1 MKARIKPGHRP
12 GWGRIDLDEARDM
25 EYIVDGL
32 RLKPTRI
39 GRFQKPCLIF
49 PLQKDMKVGD
59 EVEVEMILRCRL
71 CGMFRAS
78 LINGMCDDCY
88 EEMVV
93 GVPLLVA
100 VLYAAGEGED
110 SRPQGRDRAIR

>member
-1 MKARIKPGHRP
+1 VKARIKPGHRP

-49 PLQKDMKVGD
+49 PLHNFKVGD
-59 EVEVEMILRCRL
+59 EVEVEMLLRCRL
-71 CGMFRAS
+71 CGSVRAS

-88 EEMVV
+88 EEMMV

-100 VLYAAGEGED
+100 VLYG
-110 SRPQGRDRAIR
+110 GRGG

>member
-1 MKARIKPGHRP
+1 VKARIKPGHRP

-49 PLQKDMKVGD
+49 PLQKDLKVGD
-59 EVEVEMILRCRL
+59 EVEVETILRCRL
-71 CGMFRAS
+71 CGALRAS

-88 EEMVV
+88 EEIMV
-93 GVPLLVA
+93 GVPLLAA
-100 VLYAAGEGED
+100 VLYG
-110 SRPQGRDRAIR
+110 GRGG